1 MINYGKQYLDKK
13 DISAVVS
20 VLKSDW
26 LTQGP
31 KVKEFETSLKNFFG
45 AKYCSVVSNGTAA
58 LHLAVK
64 AMGWKKANR

>member
-31 KVKEFETSLKNFFG
+31 KVKEFETSLKIFWCKILF
-45 AKYCSVVSNGTAA
+45 CSIKWNCCITFSGKSNG
-58 LHLAVK
+58 LEK
-64 AMGWKKANR
+64 R

>member
-45 AKYCSVVSNGTAA
+45 AKY
-58 LHLAVK
+58 
-64 AMGWKKANR
+64 

>member
-26 LTQGP
+26 LT
-31 KVKEFETSLKNFFG
+31 KDRKLKNL
-45 AKYCSVVSNGTAA
+45 K
-58 LHLAVK
+58 LL
-64 AMGWKKANR
+64 